1 MTQKRWL
8 IGTKITAEAQ
18 AALRDY
24 QPLVAQM
31 LFNRGVIEA
40 EPARWFFEGKSALPE
55 DPLLLTGMAAAV
67 DRLRHAIRTGQHIVV
82 YGDYDTDGVT
92 ATALLVQV
100 LGALGAAVDRYIPDR
115 EEEGYGLNS
124 DALGKIQTAGGQVVI
139 TVDCGVRALG
149 EARQARALGLDLIIT
164 DHHEPG
170 EELPD
175 ALALINPKQPGDAYP
190 YKGLAGVGLA
200 YKLAQG
206 LIRPMNPRP
215 TNINGSD
222 VLDLVALGTV
232 ADLAPLTGENR
243 ALVRQGLSL
252 MNNRLKRQGLR
263 VMLELARV
271 QAGRVDA
278 GTIGFALGP
287 RLNAAGRL
295 ESALAAYD
303 LLTAGTEAQ
312 ARPLAMQLEQQNRD
326 RQVLTRETQARARE
340 IALKDG
346 GDQALLF
353 AADPDFRSGVV
364 GLAAARLTD
373 EFYRPAI
380 VASIGEHETRGSC
393 RSIPEFHITDALDQV
408 RDLLERHG
416 GHAAAAGFT
425 AKNENVAKLAA
436 RLQEIAERELG
447 NRSLLQPTL
456 RVDVDDVALADLTP
470 ELLADLAKFEP
481 CGYGNPAPVLAS
493 RRLRVSDWRTVGGE
507 GKHLKLSLTDGRF
520 NQDAIAFGQAQQWV
534 ASPAPLVD
542 VAYAVEW
549 NEWNNQRRVQ
559 LNVKSIQASAG

>member
-1 MTQKRWL
+1 MTLKRWVVASKL
-8 IGTKITAEAQ
+8 TAEAQ

-24 QPLVAQM
+24 HPLVAQM
-31 LFNRGVIEA
+31 LFNRQVLEA
-40 EPARWFFEGKSALPE
+40 EAARFFFEGRSPLAE
-55 DPLLLTGMAAAV
+55 DPLLLTGMAPAV
-67 DRLRHAIRTGQHIVV
+67 DRLRHAIRTGQYIVV

-115 EEEGYGLNS
+115 EEEGYGLNE
-124 DALGKIQTAGGQVVI
+124 DALGKIRAAGGQVVI

-149 EARQARALGLDLIIT
+149 EARRARALGLDLIIT

-175 ALALINPKQPGDAYP
+175 ALALINPKQPGDTYP

-206 LIRPMNPRP
+206 LIRPMIPRP
-215 TNINGSD
+215 TNISGSD

-243 ALVRQGLSL
+243 ALVRQGLGL
-252 MNNRLKRQGLR
+252 MNSRLKRLGLR
-263 VMLELARV
+263 AMLELARV

-303 LLTAGTEAQ
+303 LLTADSEAK
-312 ARPLAMQLEQQNRD
+312 ARPLAAQLEQQNRD
-326 RQVLTRETQARARE
+326 RQELTRETQMRARE
-340 IALKDG
+340 IATKDG
-346 GDQALLF
+346 ANGALLF
-353 AADPDFRSGVV
+353 AADSDFRSGVV

-373 EFYRPAI
+373 EFYRPSI

-393 RSIPEFHITDALDQV
+393 RSIPEFHITEALDQV
-408 RDLLERHG
+408 QNLLERHG

-436 RLQEIAERELG
+436 RLQEIAEQKLSGLDLR
-447 NRSLLQPTL
+447 PTL
-456 RVDVDDVALADLTP
+456 RVDVDDVALGDLTP

-507 GKHLKLSLTDGRF
+507 GKHLKLSLTDGRL

-534 ASPAPLVD
+534 ASPAPVVD

-549 NEWNNQRRVQ
+549 NEWNGQRRVQ
-559 LNVKSIQASAG
+559 LNVKSIQASEG